1 MFLDE
6 DAKQKHAYMKTTC
19 CTIVCLTALG
29 LASTL
34 GQQPVPPA
42 PAVPPRAL
50 APPAPAPPP
59 GEFSDAPRKYHSAR
73 FHPAIRGTRLTKFNL
88 DFPGGTPKELVAA
101 IEKATGRPFNA
112 IVPDELAATKLP
124 ALKMNSVDVSQL
136 FQALAAA
143 SRKSEAVISGSGF
156 PYGPSSYQIAN
167 TSCGFRQ
174 GSEGRPSDD
183 TIWYF
188 YVEKPTLPPLSS
200 SAKVCRFYSLAP
212 YLDRGVSVDDITTA
226 IETGWKMLGETSPPT
241 ISFHKD
247 TKLLIAVGEPS
258 KLETIDAVL
267 KALGSQMGGGGGG
280 ANEPPKPRTAAPAPA
295 PAAK

>member
-1 MFLDE
+1 MSLDE
-6 DAKQKHAYMKTTC
+6 DAKQKYAYMRTTC

-42 PAVPPRAL
+42 PAAPPR
-50 APPAPAPPP
+50 PAEPTPAPPP
-59 GEFSDAPRKYHSAR
+59 GEFSQRLQNIIQRAATPSSDEPS
-73 FHPAIRGTRLTKFNL
+73 LTKFNL

-101 IEKATGRPFNA
+101 IEKATKRPLNA
-112 IVPDELAATKLP
+112 IVSDEFVSMKLP
-124 ALKMNSVDVSQL
+124 ALKMNSVDVAQL
-136 FQALAAA
+136 FQALTAA
-143 SRKSEAVISGSGF
+143 SRKSEAVVSGSGS
-156 PYGPSSYQIAN
+156 PYGPTSYQIAN
-167 TSCGFRQ
+167 TSCGFRP

-212 YLDRGVSVDDITTA
+212 YVDRGISVDDITTA
-226 IETGWKMLGETSPPT
+226 IETGWKMLGESAPPT
-241 ISFHKD
+241 FSFHKD

-280 ANEPPKPRTAAPAPA
+280 PIEPPKPKTAAPALA